1 MKKALGVVVLSLVL
15 FVPAQ
20 MALAASAEEKVMT
33 RLEEVEKELKTV
45 REMINKRMGGGKRM
59 SDAAMS
65 EAMMML
71 DSTSN
76 VLKVLERRFRREE
89 AM

>member
-1 MKKALGVVVLSLVL
+1 MKKILGVVVLSLAL

-20 MALAASAEEKVMT
+20 MVLAASAEEKVMT
-33 RLEEVEKELKTV
+33 RLQEVEKELKTL
-45 REMINKRMGGGKRM
+45 REMINKRMEGGKKM

>member
-1 MKKALGVVVLSLVL
+1 
-15 FVPAQ
+15 

-45 REMINKRMGGGKRM
+45 REMINKRMGGGKKM

>member
-1 MKKALGVVVLSLVL
+1 MKKILGVVVLSLVL

-45 REMINKRMGGGKRM
+45 REMINKRMGGGKKM

>member
-1 MKKALGVVVLSLVL
+1 
-15 FVPAQ
+15 
-20 MALAASAEEKVMT
+20 
-33 RLEEVEKELKTV
+33 
-45 REMINKRMGGGKRM
+45 M